1 MLQRFLRWHAR
12 RQVDLSSVTSEYLR
26 RKYVGA
32 DWSGKHLADFC
43 PVGCVFEHCNFSNVI
58 FEKVCFGGGLEDSLY
73 RNCIFDRSTI
83 RATAPGNARFE
94 NCSFRDI
101 ELLEFYA
108 HNIAMV
114 DNVFSGI
121 VKRAFFNGTV
131 SAEVQL
137 ALGRSRN
144 DFHGNDFSGAEFVDV
159 AFRTGIDLGR
169 QRLPAGTHR
178 E

>member
-12 RQVDLSSVTSEYLR
+12 KQVDLNLVKSEYLR
-26 RKYVGA
+26 RRYVGA
-32 DWSGKHLADFC
+32 DWSGRSLEGFC
-43 PVGCVFEHCNFSNVI
+43 PVGCVFEQCNFSNVI
-58 FEKVCFGGGLEDSLY
+58 FEMVCFGGGLEDSIY
-73 RNCIFDRSTI
+73 RNCIFDRATI
-83 RATAPGNARFE
+83 RAIAPGNARFE

-101 ELLEFYA
+101 EVLEFYA
-108 HNIAMV
+108 HNISMV
-114 DNVFSGI
+114 DNVVSGI

-131 SAEVQL
+131 SPEVQL

-144 DFHGNDFSGAEFVDV
+144 DFHGNDFSGAELVDV
-159 AFRTGIDLGR
+159 AFRTGIDLAR